1 MIGKLLQRVIRE
13 RQIAKDA
20 VAWAR
25 SIGVQVGEG
34 CRLLGACPATFGSEP
49 YLVKLGNHVETT
61 AGVRFIT
68 HDGGVWVFREQ
79 DPDVDVFGAIT
90 VGNNV
95 FIGVNATIMPGVTIG
110 DNCIVAT
117 GAVVTRDIPSG
128 SVAAGVP
135 ARVIK
140 TVDEY
145 RRKVQLNAF
154 HIRSLPPDDKRRVLE
169 EHFWSAKPETPGSSA
184 HGGTKAG

>member
-1 MIGKLLQRVIRE
+1 MITKLLQRIIRD
-13 RQIAKDA
+13 RRIARDA

-34 CRLLGACPATFGSEP
+34 CRLLGANPGMFGTEP
-49 YLVKLGNHVETT
+49 YLVKLGNNVETT

-68 HDGGVWVFREQ
+68 HDGAVWVFRRE
-79 DPDVDVFGAIT
+79 DPEIDIFGAIT

-95 FIGVNATIMPGVTIG
+95 FIGVNATILPGVTIG
-110 DNCIVAT
+110 DNCIIAT
-117 GAVVTRDIPSG
+117 GAVVTKDVPSG

-135 ARVIK
+135 AHVIK

-145 RRKVQLNAF
+145 RQKVEPNAF
-154 HIRSLPPDDKRRVLE
+154 HIRSLPPEEKRRVLV
-169 EHFWSAKPETPGSSA
+169 EHFWSNKTETPSSA
-184 HGGTKAG
+184 GQGDPIG